1 MISPTALMSHTPSV
15 LQPNRAST
23 TTQPASSAPA
33 TSSSTATAT
42 ATTNDSLSDP
52 NTFITLLTAQ
62 LQAQDPLN
70 PMDPS
75 EMVDQLTQINSLQ
88 QLIQIQSDLQSMMG
102 TSSTAPQP
110 NAAAVQ
116 ATAPE
121 SNAAQIASPNS
132 VGQTNTSSSGTLA
145 DNQ

>member
-1 MISPTALMSHTPSV
+1 MISPTALMSHTPSA

-23 TTQPASSAPA
+23 TTQASSSAPA
-33 TSSSTATAT
+33 TSSSAAT

-88 QLIQIQSDLQSMMG
+88 QLIQIQGDLQSILGTPATTSAG
-102 TSSTAPQP
+102 TSQA
-110 NAAAVQ
+110 NATGTTSQNQVQ
-116 ATAPE
+116 
-121 SNAAQIASPNS
+121 
-132 VGQTNTSSSGTLA
+132 
-145 DNQ
+145 